1 MPLGRTVV
9 AGLVLAVV
17 ATLAVT
23 FGDALGLDLETAALV
38 GAACGGVLG
47 LVSDRGPWARLG
59 GFMLG
64 LIIAWAGYGLR
75 AAVLPDTSG
84 GRAIATFL
92 VLALCVALSAA
103 TLARLPLWSFLV
115 GVAAMAGAY
124 ETTFMISPPDF
135 IKQST
140 TAATTVLVMAAL
152 GFASTVAFSLLHGE
166 EEAGASVPTL
176 GDRHSGGDGSNVRLD
191 DLMTTKDVN

>member
-23 FGDALGLDLETAALV
+23 FGDALGLDLESAALV

-140 TAATTVLVMAAL
+140 TAATTVLVMVAI
-152 GFASTVAFSLLHGE
+152 GFASTVVFSLLHGD
-166 EEAGASVPTL
+166 EEAGASVPTV
-176 GDRHSGGDGSNVRLD
+176 GGRHGGGDGSNVRLD

>member
-23 FGDALGLDLETAALV
+23 FGDALGLDLESAALV

-152 GFASTVAFSLLHGE
+152 GFASTVVFSLLHGD
-166 EEAGASVPTL
+166 EEAGASVPTV
-176 GDRHSGGDGSNVRLD
+176 GGRHGGGDGSNVRLD

>member
-23 FGDALGLDLETAALV
+23 FGDALGLNLETSALV
-38 GAACGGVLG
+38 GAACGGALG
-47 LVSDRGPWARLG
+47 LVSDRGPWARAG
-59 GFMLG
+59 GFLLG
-64 LIIAWAGYGLR
+64 LLVAWAGYGLR

-84 GRAIATFL
+84 GRAIATFV

-103 TLARLPLWSFLV
+103 TLTRLRLWTFLL

-135 IKQST
+135 IKEST
-140 TAATTVLVMAAL
+140 TAASTVLVMAAL
-152 GFASTVAFSLLHGE
+152 GFASTVVFSMLGGGE
-166 EEAGASVPTL
+166 EPDSGVPSI
-176 GDRHSGGDGSNVRLD
+176 GGRHSGGGESNVRLD
-191 DLMTTKDVN
+191 DLMTTKEGS

>member
-23 FGDALGLDLETAALV
+23 FGDVLGLDLETAALV
-38 GAACGGVLG
+38 GAACGGALG
-47 LVSDRGPWARLG
+47 LISDRGPWARAG
-59 GFMLG
+59 GFLLG
-64 LIIAWAGYGLR
+64 LLVAWAGYGLR

-92 VLALCVALSAA
+92 VLVLCVVLSAA
-103 TLARLPLWSFLV
+103 TLTRLPLWTFLV

-135 IKQST
+135 VKQST

-152 GFASTVAFSLLHGE
+152 GFAATVVFSTLGGQEPEASMP
-166 EEAGASVPTL
+166 EAG
-176 GDRHSGGDGSNVRLD
+176 GRHSGGGESHVRLD
-191 DLMTTKDVN
+191 DLMTTKEGS

>member
-135 IKQST
+135 VKQST

-152 GFASTVAFSLLHGE
+152 GFASTVIFSLLHGD
-166 EEAGASVPTL
+166 EEADASVPTL
-176 GDRHSGGDGSNVRLD
+176 GGRHDGGDSSNVRLD
-191 DLMTTKDVN
+191 DLMTTKDGN

>member
-103 TLARLPLWSFLV
+103 TLARLPLWTFLV

-135 IKQST
+135 IKEST
-140 TAATTVLVMAAL
+140 TAATTVLVMTAL
-152 GFASTVAFSLLHGE
+152 GFASTVIFSMLHGD
-166 EEAGASVPTL
+166 EEAGAGVPTL
-176 GDRHSGGDGSNVRLD
+176 GGRHSGGDDSNVRLD
-191 DLMTTKDVN
+191 DLMTTKDGS

>member
-64 LIIAWAGYGLR
+64 LIVAWAGYGLR

-135 IKQST
+135 VKQST

-152 GFASTVAFSLLHGE
+152 GFASTVIFSLLHGD
-166 EEAGASVPTL
+166 EEADASAPTL
-176 GDRHSGGDGSNVRLD
+176 GGRRDGGDSSNVRLD
-191 DLMTTKDVN
+191 DLMTTKDGN

>member
-23 FGDALGLDLETAALV
+23 FGDALGLDLESAALV

-140 TAATTVLVMAAL
+140 TAATTVLVMVAL
-152 GFASTVAFSLLHGE
+152 GFASTVVFSLLHGD
-166 EEAGASVPTL
+166 EEAGASVPTV
-176 GDRHSGGDGSNVRLD
+176 GGRHGGGDGSNVRLD